1 MLIYTD
7 VRIAKQRRAH
17 AVVEHNEQD
26 HRWFN
31 SIIECLNYAID
42 QGHTEITLS
51 DDHGSVKIVLKEQG
65 RSIP

>member
-7 VRIAKQRRAH
+7 VRIAKQRRSH

-31 SIIECLNYAID
+31 SIVEALKYAID
-42 QGHTEITLS
+42 KGETEITFS
-51 DDHGSVKIVLKEQG
+51 DDEGSVKVILAASG
-65 RSIP
+65 DPIP